1 MRGDATLPLC
11 GLFAGGSACTV
22 SEKRQQCA
30 GNKKT
35 TTTATTAAT
44 AAAAAPV
51 VAAAEA
57 EAATK
62 PKANYIQSYICMY
75 VCMCVLG
82 GALTARNELENQDT
96 GRGSDAN
103 YGSAAEQT
111 CSVHKSVKR
120 PRRLTL
126 YTQQCKCMRM
136 CIHTHTHTHRDG
148 TEQWGRKEG
157 NLRAAEKQMS
167 ETAAKSSGREKHSEN
182 E

>member
-1 MRGDATLPLC
+1 MYIRTCTDMHTCVEKQMRDDATLPLC

-35 TTTATTAAT
+35 TTTAAT
-44 AAAAAPV
+44 AAAAV
-51 VAAAEA
+51 VAAA

-136 CIHTHTHTHRDG
+136 CIHTHTHIVR
-148 TEQWGRKEG
+148 ER
-157 NLRAAEKQMS
+157 
-167 ETAAKSSGREKHSEN
+167 SSGGGRGTCVRQKN
-182 E
+182 R